1 MVEVGNPTT
10 KKNNAMVDGSVKRSR
25 PFLFCNN
32 SNLFEKENGQP
43 GLWKNIYSIFNKI
56 HTIFSGLI

>member
-1 MVEVGNPTT
+1 
-10 KKNNAMVDGSVKRSR
+10 MVDGSVKRSR
-25 PFLFCNN
+25 PFLFSNN

-56 HTIFSGLI
+56 YTFFSGLI